1 MLPEPRL
8 ALNKLLK
15 ERTQLW
21 HKIAEN
27 HYVDEFE
34 IRRLFNK
41 LDRLIIDP
49 GAEFN
54 IAPAA
59 LHEQAYLYAY
69 QMKTSN
75 ALRLFEDARRAG
87 LDGLAVSISTAH
99 ALYVCGEVEMSKE
112 EILRTDY
119 SDADNRGL
127 SGLADTCVHTGLFK
141 MARDLYIRSGTQGGE
156 VSTQVL
162 RAAEIMDQIG
172 ATDEQVVRRVAAAAK
187 IIKSMSAH
195 PFIAFDLFAMQ
206 GEGIL
211 YRFVVNGST
220 ERLVEIDMA
229 IDEALIADFDEE
241 IDDVLSI
248 GIAPYEFGSNMLAAD
263 GYYVGV

>member
-8 ALNKLLK
+8 ALDILFK
-15 ERTQLW
+15 ERNQLW
-21 HKIAEN
+21 HRIAEN
-27 HYVDEFE
+27 HYVDEVE
-34 IRRLFNK
+34 VRRLFNK

-49 GAEFN
+49 SAEFN

-87 LDGLAVSISTAH
+87 LDGLAVSISKAH
-99 ALYVCGEVEMSKE
+99 ALYVCGEIEMSKE

-119 SDADNRGL
+119 SDADDRGL
-127 SGLADTCVHTGLFK
+127 SGLADTCVYTGLFK
-141 MARDLYIRSGTQGGE
+141 MARDLYIRAGKQGGE
-156 VSTQVL
+156 ENTQIL
-162 RAAEIMDQIG
+162 RAAGIMDQID
-172 ATDEQVVRRVAAAAK
+172 ATDEQVVRRVATAAK
-187 IIKSMSAH
+187 IIKTMSTH

-211 YRFVVNGST
+211 YRFVVKGST

-229 IDEALIADFDEE
+229 IDEALIANFDEE

-248 GIAPYEFGSNMLAAD
+248 GVAPYEFGLNMLAAG
-263 GYYVGV
+263 GYYVGM

>member
-1 MLPEPRL
+1 
-8 ALNKLLK
+8 
-15 ERTQLW
+15 
-21 HKIAEN
+21 
-27 HYVDEFE
+27 
-34 IRRLFNK
+34 
-41 LDRLIIDP
+41 
-49 GAEFN
+49 
-54 IAPAA
+54 
-59 LHEQAYLYAY
+59 
-69 QMKTSN
+69 
-75 ALRLFEDARRAG
+75 
-87 LDGLAVSISTAH
+87 
-99 ALYVCGEVEMSKE
+99 
-112 EILRTDY
+112 
-119 SDADNRGL
+119 
-127 SGLADTCVHTGLFK
+127 
-141 MARDLYIRSGTQGGE
+141 
-156 VSTQVL
+156 
-162 RAAEIMDQIG
+162 MDQIG